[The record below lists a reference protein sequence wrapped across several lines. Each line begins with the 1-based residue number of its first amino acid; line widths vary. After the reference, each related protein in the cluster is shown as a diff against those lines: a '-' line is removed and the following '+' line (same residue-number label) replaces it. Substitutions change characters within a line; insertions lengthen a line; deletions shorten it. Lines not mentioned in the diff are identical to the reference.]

1 MKPIPSESQSAY
13 AAGLRCIARAEYR
26 LDIGGVRSRDTLA
39 VVRRVVH
46 AAERRSVPVRKVDLP
61 LRDVMMTVYAYLAPA
76 DSDAGLDAHPFVI
89 YAVDPAGVICS
100 LTHVEVRAIRPA
112 LDRLFSGGVDNNA
125 IHQS

>member
-1 MKPIPSESQSAY
+1 MKPIPSESQLAY

-26 LDIGGVRSRDTLA
+26 LDIGGVRSRDVAA
-39 VVRRVVH
+39 VVRQVVH
-46 AAERRSVPVRKVDLP
+46 SAERRSVPVRNVDLP
-61 LRDVMMTVYAYLAPA
+61 LRGVMMTVYAYLAPA
-76 DSDAGLDAHPFVI
+76 EAGLDAHPFVI

-112 LDRLFSGGVDNNA
+112 LDRLFSGGVDNA

>member
-1 MKPIPSESQSAY
+1 MKPIRSDVTGAN
-13 AAGLRCIARAEYR
+13 AAGERCIARAEYR
-26 LDIGGVRSRDTLA
+26 LDIGGVRSRDVA
-39 VVRRVVH
+39 SVVRQVVRAEQNRCPVRHINLHIRGVMMQVH
-46 AAERRSVPVRKVDLP
+46 AF
-61 LRDVMMTVYAYLAPA
+61 LAPA
-76 DSDAGLDAHPFVI
+76 DPERGLPARPFVI